1 MRNVGFM
8 PATPVLSNGGTSRGL
23 PISCFLNEA
32 SDSLEG
38 IVGLWNENVWLAARG
53 GGIGSYWGNL
63 RSIGEKVG
71 MNGKTSGVVPF
82 IRVLDSLTL
91 ALSQRSLRRGPAA
104 VVLPVSH
111 PEIDEI
117 IQIRRPTGGHRKRQA
132 RDLDH

>member
-53 GGIGSYWGNL
+53 GGIGSYLGNL
-63 RSIGEKVG
+63 RALGEK
-71 MNGKTSGVVPF
+71 NGPDRQTPSGVPVIPV
-82 IRVLDSLTL
+82 IVSAPLPHTPGSRPGP
-91 ALSQRSLRRGPAA
+91 SLRGAPRRTP
-104 VVLPVSH
+104 PQ
-111 PEIDEI
+111 PERI
-117 IQIRRPTGGHRKRQA
+117 
-132 RDLDH
+132 

>member
-1 MRNVGFM
+1 M

-63 RSIGEKVG
+63 RSIGGKVG
-71 MNGKTSGVVPF
+71 MNGKTSGVVPV
-82 IRVLDSLTL
+82 IPVIDSLTA
-91 ALSQRSLRRGPAA
+91 ALSQGSLRRGSAA
-104 VVLPVSH
+104 VYLPVS
-111 PEIDEI
+111 PPRIEEVIEI
-117 IQIRRPTGGHRKRQA
+117 R
-132 RDLDH
+132 L